1 MKLWALRNYL
11 SNSTLNSGEW
21 LWFWMCERNF
31 PKYHNSQKQQYFS
44 PWVFKDQIQ
53 LTTTK
58 SLQIVDEVGVVVDW
72 YSSETQT
79 LVVVVLHSVHLNFA
93 DLLDFQSSSKAPK

>member
-1 MKLWALRNYL
+1 MWKKL
-11 SNSTLNSGEW
+11 
-21 LWFWMCERNF
+21 
-31 PKYHNSQKQQYFS
+31 PQISQFTKQQYFS
-44 PWVFKDQIQ
+44 PWVFKDRIQ